1 MSKRLLFIGVVVLL
15 VSSAASA
22 GVGWDLAWFW
32 GPTWGF
38 STPYSQWQNTYV
50 TAGNGVVQYGS
61 GTTSNYN
68 GGTAGGTQ
76 TSSVGTQSSN
86 VLVGQYSSITGNSPA
101 SFGVAGS
108 VANVTASQYQASW

>member
-1 MSKRLLFIGVVVLL
+1 M
-15 VSSAASA
+15 SSAVSA
-22 GVGWDLAWFW
+22 GVGWDWDWFW

-38 STPYSQWQNTYV
+38 STPYSQWQTTYV

-68 GGTAGGTQ
+68 GGTAGDTQ
-76 TSSVGTQSSN
+76 TSGVGTQSSS
-86 VLVGQYSSITGNSPA
+86 VSVGQYSSVTGNSPD

-108 VANVTASQYQASW
+108 GAGFTITQYQVSW

>member
-22 GVGWDLAWFW
+22 GVAWDWFW

-61 GTTSNYN
+61 GTTSNPN
-68 GGTAGGTQ
+68 GGTAGDTQ
-76 TSSVGTQSSN
+76 TSSVGTQSSY
-86 VLVGQYSSITGNSPA
+86 VSVGQYSSVTSNSPN
-101 SFGVAGS
+101 SFAVAGS